1 MDPVLSELICLFCN
15 KVFTLENNLPAMET
29 GGTIIAF
36 LEFNHAIDANL
47 AKTKLDAYGIPCF
60 LTEENLSN
68 LYPGQPFAAFRVR
81 LHLFAEDAERARQV
95 LDGGNMQLS
104 EDSTPRCPSCHSIS
118 LERDFPKKLQDTF
131 LTGLRILF
139 FGIFSPGEKIYRCRD
154 CHHEF
159 AG

>member
-1 MDPVLSELICLFCN
+1 
-15 KVFTLENNLPAMET
+15 MET
-29 GGTIIAF
+29 RGTIIAF
-36 LEFNHAIDANL
+36 LEFNHAIEANL

-81 LHLFAEDAERARQV
+81 LHLFAEDAERARQI
-95 LDGGNMQLS
+95 LDGGNMQLN
-104 EDSTPRCPSCHSIS
+104 EDSTPHCPACHSIS

-131 LTGLRILF
+131 LAGLRVLF